1 MDQFLVL
8 SLRVKW
14 NYGDAVGQLEPKRVR
29 RIIDQEDVFQI
40 AIANNA
46 QIFDVD
52 SGTTTSRLRLLLLV
66 EQDGRVLQH
75 LVKRRVVNCLVAV
88 LSVQA
93 ELNKAPLR
101 IHQLVNHR
109 IRILPTTSG
118 EYANL
123 VARRALR
130 QTLAHVGPQV
140 DAGGNLFPAD
150 F

>member
-52 SGTTTSRLRLLLLV
+52 SGTATSCLRLLLLV
-66 EQDGRVLQH
+66 
-75 LVKRRVVNCLVAV
+75 
-88 LSVQA
+88 
-93 ELNKAPLR
+93 
-101 IHQLVNHR
+101 
-109 IRILPTTSG
+109 
-118 EYANL
+118 
-123 VARRALR
+123 
-130 QTLAHVGPQV
+130 
-140 DAGGNLFPAD
+140 
-150 F
+150 